1 MSSLKYK
8 KDMTPT
14 EFDAA
19 FDAAFDAGEDMTP
32 YLDLKSARV
41 RHPVQRISID
51 FPTDVLKQVGA
62 KAAAI
67 GVTRTSLIKMWVA
80 QQLSKPLQAA

>member
-1 MSSLKYK
+1 MSQNKF
-8 KDMTPT
+8 TAA

-19 FDAAFDAGEDMTP
+19 FEAGEDMTP
-32 YLDLKSARV
+32 YLDLKSAKMH
-41 RHPVQRISID
+41 HPVKRISID
-51 FPTDVLKQVGA
+51 FPANVLKEVGA

-80 QQLSKPLQAA
+80 QHLSDDLQAA